1 MSDGS
6 GPGPLDPILEASMPE
21 RRSPVRPGRLSLSE
35 RRAPGALYPILD
47 ASMIGDR
54 DPGPFL
60 AALAD
65 VGVGLAQLR
74 GKELTTREYCDWV
87 GAGMRTAQGSAIRV
101 IVNDRADVAVV
112 AGAGGV
118 HLGQEDLS
126 PQRARQFLGPEP
138 WIGLSTHSPRQAAAA
153 DGSGASDY
161 LAIGPVFS
169 TETKADAEPVV
180 GLEGVA
186 EARRCTRRPLVAI
199 GGLDGPRGREALAA
213 GADLV
218 AVISAVAAP
227 SPGEVAE
234 RARELLDCLTS

>member
-1 MSDGS
+1 MSNGS

-21 RRSPVRPGRLSLSE
+21 RRTPVRPGRLSRSE
-35 RRAPGALYPILD
+35 RHGPGALYPILD

-65 VGVGLAQLR
+65 VGVGVAQLR

-87 GAGMRTAQGSAIRV
+87 GAGMRTAEGSGIRV

-153 DGSGASDY
+153 DASGASDY

-169 TETKADAEPVV
+169 TETKA
-180 GLEGVA
+180 
-186 EARRCTRRPLVAI
+186 EARMVITADGGYRRGAPSPLKVNV
-199 GGLDGPRGREALAA
+199 DEALAA

-234 RARELLDCLTS
+234 RARALLDCLTT